1 MWCYVAQ
8 KDHTGK
14 NTMTTISAL
23 SEADI
28 NTKLDQYSNWTF
40 KDGKLYRR
48 LVFEDFIHA
57 FGFLSQ
63 VAIIAEKMNHHPEWA
78 NVYRTVDIYL
88 TTHEAN
94 GVSERDFEL
103 LGKIEKL
110 IGQSN

>member
-1 MWCYVAQ
+1 M
-8 KDHTGK
+8 
-14 NTMTTISAL
+14 TISAL
-23 SEADI
+23 SEAEI
-28 NTKLDQYSNWTF
+28 NNRLNAYSAWTL
-40 KDGKLYRR
+40 KGNKLYRR

-103 LGKIEKL
+103 LEKMEKL
-110 IGQSN
+110 IGQTS